1 MRLFREPQEDSLDA
15 ARRIARLV
23 VASFLGDDECIG
35 IDDEDD
41 LVEILVEHWWLHGDA
56 FNSDGAASRDTYMR
70 KVFRNKLLELRAVIV
85 AAKRGRGLAPLSIDE
100 RLDHESDTTLA
111 ETVIDRAIDADVD
124 AMAANNELRRALADL
139 RPYLATDDWE
149 LLEALRQDPR
159 VRPVSDLL
167 GVHHST
173 VYARLARVRAVAEER
188 GLRQYL

>member
-1 MRLFREPQEDSLDA
+1 VPLRREPQEDSLDA

-23 VASFLGDDECIG
+23 VKSFLGDDEVLG
-35 IDDEDD
+35 IDDQDD

-56 FNSDGAASRDTYMR
+56 FNSDRVASRDTYMR
-70 KVFRNKLLELRAVIV
+70 KVFRNKLLELRAVIA

-124 AMAANNELRRALADL
+124 AMAANNELRRALTDL
-139 RPYLATDDWE
+139 RAYLATADWE
-149 LLEALRQDPR
+149 LLEALWQDPR
-159 VRPVSDLL
+159 VRPVSDWL

-173 VYARLARVRAVAEER
+173 VYARLARIRSLAEER
-188 GLRQYL
+188 GLRQHL